1 MQSSFCRKP
10 VAQISHTVILD
21 VRHKMTKEEQ
31 TDMTEGRLLAL
42 CLILSLAI
50 FLFDTSI
57 PLGVAGG
64 VPYILVVLVSICS
77 KHRRLT
83 YYVAIAASILTIAGF
98 YSSPAGGELWKV
110 LSNRALALFAIWV
123 TAALS
128 LQRRTAQEEQ
138 LRAISELNTLQ
149 GMLPICSA
157 CKKIRD
163 DKGSWHGV
171 EDYVQQHAEVSFTHG
186 VCPDCLQKT
195 FPDEKLD
202 LDEIYGASP
211 DQQEE
216 APKEGKADL

>member
-1 MQSSFCRKP
+1 
-10 VAQISHTVILD
+10 
-21 VRHKMTKEEQ
+21 MTKGKQ
-31 TDMTEGRLLAL
+31 IDMTEGKLLAL
-42 CLILSLAI
+42 CFILSLAI

-64 VPYILVVLVSICS
+64 VPYILIVLVSIWS

-83 YYVAIAASILTIAGF
+83 YYVAVAVSILTIAGF

-128 LQRRTAQEEQ
+128 LQRRSAQEEE
-138 LRAISELNTLQ
+138 LRATTELNTLQ
-149 GMLPICSA
+149 GMLPICSS

-171 EDYVQQHAEVSFTHG
+171 EEYVQQHAEVSFSHG
-186 VCPDCLQKT
+186 VCPECLQNT
-195 FPDEKLD
+195 FPDEELD
-202 LDEIYGASP
+202 LDEIYKSSNKP
-211 DQQEE
+211 RSDS
-216 APKEGKADL
+216 